1 MLHPV
6 ASFTRACV
14 YDRATHGR
22 SDPAHVPH
30 SNRQMARELYA
41 LSRNSGE
48 TGPYVLVGHS
58 MGGTNVQ
65 LFLEE
70 HEASVA
76 GMVLIDASP
85 EPPPIDRIPAATM
98 ADFERN
104 IEALEGLDLKTLLAG
119 FDELRASKR
128 TLGDKP
134 LAILVAGRVLEDP
147 NFDDAQAQQA
157 LTERQA
163 AQKPLLRLS
172 SNAVLIIAQDSDHQI
187 PDEAPDTV
195 VRAVHA
201 VVKVARTGGRL
212 SASSIQGL

>member
-1 MLHPV
+1 
-6 ASFTRACV
+6 
-14 YDRATHGR
+14 
-22 SDPAHVPH
+22 
-30 SNRQMARELYA
+30 MARELDA
-41 LSRNSGE
+41 LLRNSGE

-76 GMVLIDASP
+76 GMVLVEASP
-85 EPPPIDRIPAATM
+85 EPPPIDRIPPAAL

-104 IEALEGLDLKTLLAG
+104 IGALEGLDLKTLLAG

-134 LAILVAGRVLEDP
+134 LAILVAGRALPDP
-147 NFDDAQAQQA
+147 NFDAAEVQRA
-157 LTERQA
+157 LRERQE

-172 SNAVLIIAQDSDHQI
+172 SNAVLSVAEQSTHQI
-187 PDEAPDTV
+187 PDESPGTV

-201 VVKVARTGGRL
+201 VVEAARTGGRL
-212 SASSIQGL
+212 SQASIQPSADAK